1 MRNEAILLVFLFLFS
16 ISGAL
21 YENNGLPD
29 RELYIR
35 WLELSAFMPAMQFS
49 IPPWA
54 YDDEVNPAQ
63 RLPTLFL
70 CLNIKR
76 FKHFELEL
84 HVTCSLTISCC
95 NLNQ

>member
-1 MRNEAILLVFLFLFS
+1 MSLFFPS

-21 YENNGLPD
+21 YEKNGLPD

-54 YDDEVNPAQ
+54 YDDEVNRAES
-63 RLPTLFL
+63 LPVLKTFLTL
-70 CLNIKR
+70 
-76 FKHFELEL
+76 
-84 HVTCSLTISCC
+84 
-95 NLNQ
+95 